1 MKNLQLGVIG
11 LATMGSNLARNAAR
25 KGATVAVYNRTTT
38 KTDEFLAAHGSE
50 GQFVGTKTLK
60 EFVAALERPRP
71 ILLMVKAG
79 QPVDDVITELEP
91 LLEKGDILI
100 DAGNSHYR
108 DTERRFKALKE
119 KGLHFVGMGVS
130 GGEEGALNGPSM
142 MPGADKEAYEALAP
156 LLLKMAASDGDGGT
170 CASFMG
176 PGGAGHFVKMV
187 HNGIEYGIMQLI
199 AEAYHLLKQEGK
211 LTNQQLAETFAQWN
225 ATEPLGSFLLEI
237 TVKIFQKKDP
247 ETGTDLLDLI
257 LDKAGQKGTGKWTV
271 EAGFHYGASIPTIV
285 AATDA
290 RIVSSAK
297 EFRAARS
304 TVLTQELLPEH
315 GLGAD
320 FAEVVRSAFLA
331 AVAQTY
337 AQGLQLLTLAS
348 EEEKWELDISEICRI
363 WRGGCIIRS
372 QLLPLFQRAFQG
384 EDKAIRTL
392 REMCIGEPQ
401 KRWRQV
407 VALGAER
414 GIPLPAFSSSLSYFD
429 AYRSAWLPQNLIQA
443 QRDFFGAHTYERTD
457 KQGTFHT
464 EW

>member
-1 MKNLQLGVIG
+1 MTNLQLGVIG
-11 LATMGSNLARNAAR
+11 LAVMGSNLARNAAR
-25 KGATVAVYNRTTT
+25 NGATVAVFNRTGT
-38 KTDEFLAAHGSE
+38 KTDEFLAAHGGE
-50 GQFVGTKTLK
+50 GTFVGTKTLA

-79 QPVDDVITELEP
+79 QPVDDVLDELLP
-91 LLEKGDILI
+91 LLEKGDIII

-108 DTERRFKALKE
+108 DTERRFKRLKE
-119 KGLHFVGMGVS
+119 EGLHFVGMGVS
-130 GGEEGALNGPSM
+130 GGEEGALKGPSM

-156 LLLKMAASDGDGGT
+156 LLLKMAASDGDAGT
-170 CASFMG
+170 CAAFMG
-176 PGGAGHFVKMV
+176 EGGAGHFVKMV

-199 AEAYHLLKQEGK
+199 AECYHILKQEGG
-211 LTNQQLAETFAQWN
+211 LTNAQLAETFAEWN
-225 ATEPLGSFLLEI
+225 AAEPFGSFLLEI
-237 TVKIFQKKDP
+237 TVEIFQKKDP
-247 ETGTDLLDLI
+247 ETGADLLDLI
-257 LDKAGQKGTGKWTV
+257 LDKAAQKGTGKWTV
-271 EAGFHYGASIPTIV
+271 EAGFLYGASIPTIT

-290 RIVSSAK
+290 RIASSAK

-304 TVLTQELLPEH
+304 TVLTQELLPAH
-315 GLGAD
+315 GLGA
-320 FAEVVRSAFLA
+320 ELSAVLKDAYLA

-337 AQGLQLLTLAS
+337 AQGLQLLTAAS
-348 EEEKWELDISEICRI
+348 EEEKWNLDISEICRI

-372 QLLPLFQRAFQG
+372 QLLPLFQAAFKG

-392 REMCIGEPQ
+392 RELCIGEPQ

-414 GIPLPAFSSSLSYFD
+414 GIPLPAFSSALSYFD
-429 AYRSAWLPQNLIQA
+429 AYRSEWLPQNLIQA

-464 EW
+464 QW